1 MPARSA
7 WDEWVHQRN
16 LGVAASGRRREV
28 RDLDG
33 GRPQTTLS
41 ADSRPVV
48 SFASNDYL
56 GLSQHP
62 AVIEAS
68 RSATAE
74 LGTGAGSARLI
85 VGARP
90 VHRALEADLAAW
102 KGMEAALLFSTG
114 FAANLGVLAT
124 LGTDPDT
131 LIISDEL
138 NHASIIDG
146 TRLARAQ
153 VAVSVH
159 RDVDHVAS
167 LLDDHPGRAIV
178 VTDSVFSMDGDVAPV
193 DDLAAVCA
201 DRGALLV
208 LDEAHNVLGPAS
220 PRLPDLDVVVVGT
233 LSKALGSL
241 GGFLAAPRA
250 YVELLTSTARSF
262 IFTTATPPGDAAAAA
277 AALAVV
283 RSAEGDGLRER
294 LRRHIDRLLPGHPS
308 PIVPVLLGDE
318 ERALSLSAALL
329 DRGLLVPAIRPPTVA
344 PGTCRLRI
352 ALSAT
357 HTEEQVETLAVA
369 LDELGCTP

>member
-153 VAVSVH
+153 VGVGP

-167 LLDDHPGRAIV
+167 LLTTTPGGPRRHRLGVRWTAMSPLS
-178 VTDSVFSMDGDVAPV
+178 TTSPR
-193 DDLAAVCA
+193 CA
-201 DRGALLV
+201 DRK
-208 LDEAHNVLGPAS
+208 
-220 PRLPDLDVVVVGT
+220 PR
-233 LSKALGSL
+233 
-241 GGFLAAPRA
+241 
-250 YVELLTSTARSF
+250 
-262 IFTTATPPGDAAAAA
+262 
-277 AALAVV
+277 
-283 RSAEGDGLRER
+283 
-294 LRRHIDRLLPGHPS
+294 
-308 PIVPVLLGDE
+308 
-318 ERALSLSAALL
+318 
-329 DRGLLVPAIRPPTVA
+329 
-344 PGTCRLRI
+344 C
-352 ALSAT
+352 
-357 HTEEQVETLAVA
+357 
-369 LDELGCTP
+369 